1 MINHGDFVE
10 HDDHNDLGDNGN
22 QNDHHYHISYNY

>member
-1 MINHGDFVE
+1 MINHGDHVE
-10 HDDHNDLGDNGN
+10 HDDHDDLGDTWN